1 MSYATSKY
9 LIYTCFESKRT
20 EHESTIAGNLL
31 LDHADTLEEAE
42 EKVQMYKQR
51 GNEYDAKIDSR
62 EYYSSKTRYIHIEN
76 RPEWWP
82 ENRRT

>member
-20 EHESTIAGNLL
+20 QHESTIAGNLL
-31 LDHADTLEEAE
+31 LDHAATLEEAE

-51 GNEYDAKIDSR
+51 GDEYDTKIDSR
-62 EYYSSKTRYIHIEN
+62 DYSYKTRYIHIPN

-82 ENRRT
+82 ENRRA